1 MATDV
6 QPFRTPRELERAGAL
21 CLAFANTVV
30 PRHDSRTKEA
40 DRRPARPFVE
50 YSELVDWELRMGV
63 LVAAE
68 AELLLREAA
77 ARPEEAAAVAASAR
91 ELRAADMRFFT
102 ELAFGREPR
111 ARDLAVLNAALRPQK
126 LVPAPTPREFR
137 STYGGDPG
145 ALDRVLAPLA
155 QRALDLVVWGKL
167 EKLRQCAA
175 GDCWRLFLYRSS
187 RRLWCDMNL
196 CGNRF
201 KSARHHR
208 KHRR

>member
-1 MATDV
+1 
-6 QPFRTPRELERAGAL
+6 
-21 CLAFANTVV
+21 
-30 PRHDSRTKEA
+30 
-40 DRRPARPFVE
+40 
-50 YSELVDWELRMGV
+50 MGV

-77 ARPEEAAAVAASAR
+77 ARPEGAAAVAASAR

-102 ELAFGREPR
+102 DLTLGREPR
-111 ARDLAVLNAALRPQK
+111 ARDLAVLNAALRPQQI
-126 LVPAPTPREFR
+126 VPGSDLRAFS
-137 STYGGDPG
+137 STYGGDPL
-145 ALDRVLAPLA
+145 ALDRVLAPVA
-155 QRALDLVVWGKL
+155 QSALDLVVWGKL

-175 GDCWRLFLYRSS
+175 GDCWRLFLHRSS

-208 KHRR
+208 RSRR